1 MVLARGIE
9 GSATDGDGTAVESG
23 NRESDTIFA
32 LSSGAPPAGVAVIRL
47 SGPDAGTALATLFG
61 RLPEPRL
68 ASYGAIRAGGRDIDR
83 GLVLWFPGPKS
94 FSGEDCAEL
103 HLHGGRA
110 VVAAALGALAAM
122 PGLRLAEP
130 GEFTRRAFFNN
141 KLDLTEVEGL
151 ADLIAAETES
161 QRRQALKQAAGSGGA
176 TFEGWRAR
184 LIRCR
189 ALIEA
194 ELDFPDE
201 EDVPGSVSDEVWA
214 EARTLGDDM
223 RRQLAASNAA
233 ERLRSGLEV
242 VLMGRPN
249 AGKSSLLNAL
259 ARRDAA
265 IVAPEA
271 GTTRDLI
278 EVHLDLAGYP
288 VTIIDTAGMREA
300 SGHVEREGMRRA
312 RERGAAA
319 DLVVWLSAVDD
330 PAAADAGIGQDV
342 WTVATKCDL
351 APVAVGD
358 AVPATLAISVASGEG
373 LAIFEAELARFAA
386 GRLAGAEDAVVTRVR
401 HAQGVGEAVAHIE
414 AAIAGEGR
422 GLELRAED
430 LRRAADALG
439 RITGRI
445 DVEDLLDVV
454 FGEFCIG
461 K

>member
-1 MVLARGIE
+1 M
-9 GSATDGDGTAVESG
+9 SG
-23 NRESDTIFA
+23 NRDCDTIFA
-32 LSSGAPPAGVAVIRL
+32 LSSGSPPAGVAVIRL
-47 SGPDAGTALATLFG
+47 SGPDAGTALMALFG

-68 ASYGAIRAGGRDIDR
+68 ASYGVIRAGGRDIDR
-83 GLVLWFPGPKS
+83 GLVLWFPAPKS
-94 FSGEDCAEL
+94 FTGEDCAEL
-103 HLHGGRA
+103 QLHGGRA
-110 VVAAALGALAAM
+110 VVAAALTALAQM

-130 GEFTRRAFFNN
+130 GEFTRRAFFNS

-161 QRRQALKQAAGSGGA
+161 QRRQALRQAAGSGRA
-176 TFEGWRAR
+176 TFEGWRSR

-201 EDVPGSVSDEVWA
+201 EDVPGSVSDEVWL
-214 EARTLGDDM
+214 EARSLAEDM
-223 RRQLAASNAA
+223 RGQLAVSSAA
-233 ERLRSGLEV
+233 ERLRNGLEV

-259 ARRDAA
+259 ARREAA
-265 IVAPEA
+265 IVTAEA

-278 EVHLDLAGYP
+278 EMHLDLAGYP
-288 VTIIDTAGMREA
+288 VTVVDTAGMREA
-300 SGHVEREGMRRA
+300 SGVVEREGIRRA
-312 RERGAAA
+312 RQRGAAA

-330 PAAADAGIGQDV
+330 PAPADPGIGAEV

-351 APVAVGD
+351 PAVDVAG
-358 AVPATLAISVASGEG
+358 AVPARLSISVASGDG
-373 LAIFEAELARFAA
+373 LSAFEAELARFAA
-386 GRLAGAEDAVVTRVR
+386 DRFAGAEDAVVTRVR
-401 HAQGVGEAVAHIE
+401 HAQGVGEAIAHIE
-414 AAIAGEGR
+414 AAVAGEGR
-422 GLELRAED
+422 GVELRAED